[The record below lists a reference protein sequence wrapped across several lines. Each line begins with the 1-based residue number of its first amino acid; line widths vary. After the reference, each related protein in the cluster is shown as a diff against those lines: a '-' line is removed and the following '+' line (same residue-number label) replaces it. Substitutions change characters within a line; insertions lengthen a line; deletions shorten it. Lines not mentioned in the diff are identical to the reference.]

1 MTRYVL
7 YENGVEKNVIDADL
21 DFVESLCASENL
33 SYAEAKFD
41 HTNPTLLP
49 PTTDELLNILLGVN
63 DNG

>member
-1 MTRYVL
+1 MARYVL
-7 YENGVEKNVIDADL
+7 YKDGVERNVIDADL
-21 DFVESLCASENL
+21 DFVESFCASENL

-63 DNG
+63 EDG